1 MSQFWA
7 STLRGSPGDWSIDT
21 QLWLG
26 QGLSTDVLLLTVWML
41 SLALRCDGSRLL
53 GEGEKGTVYSYE
65 VFSPHFSCILSA
77 SCPFL
82 MSGGG
87 LVAKSCLTIATPWII
102 ACQALLSM
110 ELSRQE
116 YWSGLPFPSP
126 GDLPYPGIE
135 PRSPAWQVDSLPT
148 ELWMKP
154 NPLPNFEPGFP
165 HLKSQG
171 GLGRGTL
178 GFPPPRRGSR
188 TPHPSP
194 TPPDSHP
201 LCGHIWICLAFW
213 PA

>member
-1 MSQFWA
+1 MSQFWV

-21 QLWLG
+21 QLSLG

-148 ELWMKP
+148 EL
-154 NPLPNFEPGFP
+154 
-165 HLKSQG
+165 
-171 GLGRGTL
+171 
-178 GFPPPRRGSR
+178 
-188 TPHPSP
+188 
-194 TPPDSHP
+194 
-201 LCGHIWICLAFW
+201 
-213 PA
+213 